1 MGDFKLVQGSDGR
14 FDIAIENGDIANED
28 GFDTAI
34 YVSLFTDARAPESKV
49 IRPEN
54 RRGWIGN
61 LVSPVEGRELG
72 GLIWLAEQRRLNQGT
87 LNEIIDYARQ
97 ALDWFVEDEIAK
109 SVEVTGEI
117 VPQSGIVL
125 TINITAPDG
134 NTESYYIP
142 LWEVTGNA
150 N

>member
-34 YVSLFTDARAPESKV
+34 YVSLFTDARAPEAKV
-49 IRPEN
+49 FQPEN
-54 RRGWIGN
+54 RRGWLGN

-72 GLIWLAEQRRLNQGT
+72 GLRWLTEQRRLTQST
-87 LNEIIDYARQ
+87 LNEVVSYDQQ

-109 SVEVTGEI
+109 NIAVSGEI
-117 VPQSGIVL
+117 IPQSGIAL
-125 TINITAPDG
+125 TINITATDG
-134 NTESYYIP
+134 KTENYYIP
-142 LWEVTGNA
+142 LWEATGQEN
-150 N
+150 